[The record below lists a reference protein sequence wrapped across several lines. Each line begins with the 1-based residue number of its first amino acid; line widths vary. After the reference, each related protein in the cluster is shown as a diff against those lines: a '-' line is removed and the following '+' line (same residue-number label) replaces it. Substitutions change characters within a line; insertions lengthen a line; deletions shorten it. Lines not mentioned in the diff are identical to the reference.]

1 MSKATL
7 ILTVLV
13 GGFAVGIYLWQNELT
28 SLLSGDDN
36 VAVSQRTQAHEA
48 KDSSRIQTD
57 TEKGKVDDKKVKETD
72 SKTTREENREELVSQ
87 NKETDNGQ
95 EYRRV
100 TEVKDQESHAKQ
112 EQVENGEQKHS
123 RMRMGRWG

>member
-48 KDSSRIQTD
+48 KDSSRILTD

-95 EYRRV
+95 EYRRA